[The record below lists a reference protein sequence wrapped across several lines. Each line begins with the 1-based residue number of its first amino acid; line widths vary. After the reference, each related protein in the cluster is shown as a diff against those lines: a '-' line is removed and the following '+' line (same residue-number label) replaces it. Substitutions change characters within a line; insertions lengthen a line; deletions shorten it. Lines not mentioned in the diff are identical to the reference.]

1 MTIRK
6 LQEFLP
12 ENQENIEVPTTTSFE
27 RETITSDLKEVDI
40 CLFCDGMGFVR
51 VTNSIDD
58 SRFGQSYPCSC
69 TISARN
75 EKISKQLLN
84 QSGLGSLRRLNFEN
98 LISHGR
104 TQDAKNRE
112 QYKLAAQEAKAYASN
127 PNKWL
132 TIIGEHGSGKTHLA
146 AAIANASLNL
156 GRPTLF
162 FSVLD
167 LMEHFRKE
175 SFGRDFSESDTM
187 TVDRI
192 FNIPLLIIDD
202 CHSKI
207 NTTWAQ
213 EKFNQLLNHRWNAQ
227 LPTVFTTPALND
239 AIATRLN
246 IRLSDSQSSYI
257 LDLGIW
263 EASTYSSLGA
273 MTEQV
278 IKKYTFD
285 NFLSDGIGLS
295 AQQSSELM
303 GLESRLREWSIEPDG
318 WIVLTGN
325 HGVGKTHLASAIANV
340 RLSQGDRVAFATV
353 PDLLDH
359 LRASYNQES
368 QDSYDQVFRRLLEVQ
383 LLILDDL
390 GAHKSSDWA
399 EEKIYQLI
407 NHRYLARSW
416 TIITMNGKPS
426 ELEPRLASR
435 LTFTELSEVYR
446 VDAQDFRTLRP
457 GN

>member
-1 MTIRK
+1 MIISNR
-6 LQEFLP
+6 
-12 ENQENIEVPTTTSFE
+12 E
-27 RETITSDLKEVDI
+27 RVAV
-40 CLFCDGMGFVR
+40 CLVCDDMGFVR
-51 VTNSIDD
+51 VTNNIED

-69 TISARN
+69 TITARH
-75 EKISKQLLN
+75 ERAGKQLLN

-104 TQDAKNRE
+104 TQDAKNRD
-112 QYKLAAQEAKAYASN
+112 QYELAVKEAKKYAN
-127 PNKWL
+127 EPNKWL
-132 TIIGEHGSGKTHLA
+132 TIIGEHGSGKTHIA
-146 AAIANASLNL
+146 AAIANASLSL

-162 FSVLD
+162 FSIPD
-167 LMEHFRKE
+167 LMEHLRRE
-175 SFGRDFSESDTM
+175 SLGRDFPESETM

-227 LPTVFTTPALND
+227 LPTVFTTPTLD
-239 AIATRLN
+239 KSIGTRLN
-246 IRLSDSQSSYI
+246 IRLSDNESSDI

-263 EASTYSSLGA
+263 ETSTYSSLGA
-273 MTEQV
+273 MNEQV
-278 IKKYTFD
+278 IKQYTFD

-295 AQQSSELM
+295 PQQSSELI

-318 WIVLTGN
+318 WIVLTGK

-340 RLSQGDRVAFATV
+340 RLHQGDRVAFTTV

-359 LRASYNQES
+359 LRASYNQDS

-416 TIITMNGKPS
+416 TVITMNGKPS

-457 GN
+457 ETEAS

>member
-1 MTIRK
+1 MATRK
-6 LQEFLP
+6 LHEFLP
-12 ENQENIEVPTTTSFE
+12 QSQEDLKVPTTTSFE
-27 RETITSDLKEVDI
+27 KATIASNHEHVDI
-40 CLFCDGMGFVR
+40 CAVCDGMGFVR
-51 VTNSIDD
+51 VTNDIDD
-58 SRFGQSYPCSC
+58 PRFGQSYPCSC
-69 TISARN
+69 TIAARH
-75 EKISKQLLN
+75 EKTSKQLLN

-98 LISHGR
+98 LSSHGR
-104 TQDAKNRE
+104 TLDAKNRD
-112 QYKLAAQEAKAYASN
+112 QYQLAVTDAKKYAN
-127 PNKWL
+127 DPNRWL
-132 TIIGEHGSGKTHLA
+132 TIIGEHGSGKTHIA

-162 FSVLD
+162 FSIPD
-167 LMEHFRKE
+167 LMEHFRRE
-175 SFGRDFSESDTM
+175 SLSRDFLESEAM

-207 NTTWAQ
+207 NTSWAQ

-227 LPTVFTTPALND
+227 LPTVFTTPSMDKSVN
-239 AIATRLN
+239 TRLN
-246 IRLSDSQSSYI
+246 IRLLDSESSSI

-263 EASTYSSLGA
+263 EASTYSSLGP

-278 IKKYTFD
+278 IKQYTFD

-295 AQQSSELM
+295 PQQSSELI
-303 GLESRLREWSIEPDG
+303 GLESRLREWSVEPDG

-340 RLSQGDRVAFATV
+340 RLNQGDRVAFATV

-359 LRASYNQES
+359 LRASYNQDS

-416 TIITMNGKPS
+416 TVITMNEKPS

-457 GN
+457 EN

>member
-1 MTIRK
+1 MK
-6 LQEFLP
+6 
-12 ENQENIEVPTTTSFE
+12 VPMTTSFE
-27 RETITSDLKEVDI
+27 KEMITSSLEEVDI
-40 CLFCDGMGFVR
+40 CLVCDGMGFVR
-51 VTNSIDD
+51 VTNDIED
-58 SRFGQSYPCSC
+58 SRFGQSHPCSC
-69 TISARN
+69 TIAARS
-75 EKISKQLLN
+75 EKTSKQLLK
-84 QSGLGSLRRLNFEN
+84 QSGLGSLRRLSFEN

-104 TQDAKNRE
+104 AQDARNRG
-112 QYKLAAQEAKAYASN
+112 QYELAIAEAKKYASN

-132 TIIGEHGSGKTHLA
+132 TILGEHGSGKTHLA
-146 AAIANASLNL
+146 AAIANASLAL

-162 FSVLD
+162 FSIPD

-175 SFGRDFSESDTM
+175 SLGRDFSESETM
-187 TVDRI
+187 TVTRI
-192 FNIPLLIIDD
+192 FDIPLLLIDD

-207 NTTWAQ
+207 NTIWAQ

-227 LPTVFTTPALND
+227 LPTVFTAPALDETIN
-239 AIATRLN
+239 TRLN
-246 IRLSDSQSSYI
+246 IRLSDSESSDI

-263 EASTYSSLGA
+263 EASNYSSLGA
-273 MTEQV
+273 MSEQV
-278 IKKYTFD
+278 IKQYTFD
-285 NFLSDGIGLS
+285 TFLSDGIGLS
-295 AQQSSELM
+295 PQQSSELI

-340 RLSQGDRVAFATV
+340 RLNQGDRVAFATV

-359 LRASYNQES
+359 LRASYNQDS

-416 TIITMNGKPS
+416 TVITMNGKPS

-446 VDAQDFRTLRP
+446 IDAQDFRTLRP
-457 GN
+457 EN